1 MPATLHLQPEREKS
15 VLRRHPWIFSKG
27 IARVEGKAAIGETV
41 AVRAADGRF
50 LGWAAYSPES
60 QIRARIWSLDE
71 QAVIDQAFFEQKLR
85 QADALRQHLLLR
97 QQTTG
102 YRLVAAESDGLPG
115 ITIDRYGPYLVLQLL
130 SAGAEYHRQ
139 TLVAALQMLYPDCLI
154 YERSDADV
162 RHKEGLKPVKGPLV
176 GAAPAAPVAIDELG
190 LKLLVDI
197 ENGHK
202 TGFYLDQRDNR
213 AIAADYCT
221 GGRVLNCF
229 SYTGGF
235 GLAALRGGASEVVN
249 VDASEGALELA
260 RHSLALNPQLDA
272 SRAQFLKADVFK
284 LLRWYRERGEQFD
297 TIILDPP
304 KFADSKAQ
312 LMGACRGYKDINM
325 LAMQLLKPGGTLL
338 TFSCSGLMP
347 SDLFQKIVADA
358 ALDAGRDAQILRFL
372 RQSEDHPVAIH
383 YPEGLYLKGLVLRVL

>member
-1 MPATLHLQPEREKS
+1 MTATLHLHPEREKS
-15 VLRRHPWIFSKG
+15 LLRRHPWVFSKG
-27 IARVEGKAAIGETV
+27 VARLDGQPESGETI
-41 AVRAADGRF
+41 AVRSAKGQF
-50 LGWAAYSPES
+50 LGWAAYSPQS
-60 QIRARIWSLDE
+60 QIRARIWSFDE
-71 QAVIDQAFFEQKLR
+71 SQQIDSAFFSQR
-85 QADALRQHLLLR
+85 IARAASLR
-97 QQTTG
+97 QQLLQRQHTSG

-115 ITIDRYGPYLVLQLL
+115 IIIDRYADYLVLQLL
-130 SAGAEYHRQ
+130 SAGAEYQRQ
-139 TLVAALQMLYPDCLI
+139 PLLAALAQLYPDCHI

-162 RHKEGLKPVKGPLV
+162 RSKEGLKPAKGVLR
-176 GAAPAAPVAIDELG
+176 GSAPQAPVAINELG
-190 LKLLVDI
+190 LQLLVDI

-213 AIAADYCT
+213 AIAADYCANA
-221 GGRVLNCF
+221 RVLNCF

-235 GLAALRGGASEVVN
+235 GLAALKGGAREVIN
-249 VDASEGALELA
+249 VDASAGALELA
-260 RHSLALNPQLDA
+260 QASLALNPQLAADNA
-272 SRAQFLKADVFK
+272 RFIKADVFK
-284 LLRWYRERGEQFD
+284 LLRQYREAGEQFD

-304 KFADSKAQ
+304 KFADSKNQ

-325 LAMQLLKPGGTLL
+325 LALQLLKPGGTLL

-347 SDLFQKIVADA
+347 ADLFQKIVADA

>member
-1 MPATLHLQPEREKS
+1 MPATLHLQPQREKS

-27 IARVEGKAAIGETV
+27 IARMEGKAAPGETV

-50 LGWAAYSPES
+50 LAWAAYSPAS
-60 QIRARIWSLDE
+60 QIRARVWTLDE
-71 QAVIDQAFFEQKLR
+71 QVVIDQPFFEQKLR
-85 QADALRQHLLLR
+85 QADALRQHLR
-97 QQTTG
+97 QRQPVSG

-130 SAGAEYHRQ
+130 SAGADYHRQ
-139 TLVAALQMLYPDCLI
+139 TLVAALQALYPECHI
-154 YERSDADV
+154 YERSDVEV
-162 RHKEGLKPVKGPLV
+162 RHKEGLQPVKGPLV
-176 GAAPAAPVAIDELG
+176 GEAPAAPVAIDELG

-197 ENGHK
+197 DNGHK

-213 AIAADYCT
+213 AIASDYCQ
-221 GGRVLNCF
+221 GARVLNCF

-235 GLAALRGGASEVVN
+235 GLAALRGGAREVIN

-338 TFSCSGLMP
+338 SFSCSGLMP
-347 SDLFQKIVADA
+347 ADLFQKIVADA
-358 ALDAGRDAQILRFL
+358 ALDAGRDGQILRFL